1 MTDALLARSNDLSMR
16 SRAKKVIPGGMYGHQ
31 SARDLPSNYPQFF
44 RRGTGALITD
54 VDGNEYV
61 DLMCSYGP
69 IILGHQY
76 GAVEEAVDCQR
87 LDGDCFNAPTERL
100 VEFAELLVETIAD
113 CDWVIF
119 AKNGTDATTACLT
132 IARAAT
138 GRSII
143 LAARG
148 SYHGAAPWCTPNLT
162 GVIATDRAAIR
173 YFEYNDI
180 ESLEQA
186 VREAGDELAG
196 VIITPFKHIEGLDQ
210 ELVDLSFAQRLR
222 TLCDENG
229 ALLILDDVR
238 CGFRI
243 NVGGSW
249 EPLGIRVD
257 LSSWSKALANGYALA
272 AITGAEKYRSP
283 ASEVFVTGSFWF
295 AGVSMAAG
303 LATLNALQA
312 EDGPRRILESALQF
326 KQGVEEQADQYS
338 LKVKYTGHP
347 SMPYLTFASD
357 SNYERMNVFA
367 STALDQGLYIAP
379 KHNWFFSLSM
389 DDEMV
394 SRALSSTEIAFNEVV
409 RRFGT
414 S

>member
-1 MTDALLARSNDLSMR
+1 MTDALLDQSTDTALR
-16 SRAKKVIPGGMYGHQ
+16 SRAERVIPGGMYGHQ

-44 RRGTGALITD
+44 RKGKGSLITD
-54 VDGNEYV
+54 VDGKEYV

-69 IILGHQY
+69 IILGHQHDS
-76 GAVEEAVDCQR
+76 VEEAVDRQR
-87 LDGDCFNAPTERL
+87 LNGDCFNAPTERL
-100 VEFAELLVETIAD
+100 VEFAELLVDTIAD

-148 SYHGAAPWCTPNLT
+148 SYHGAAPWCTPNVR
-162 GVIATDRAAIR
+162 GIIATDRASMR
-173 YFEYNDI
+173 YFEYNNI

-196 VIITPFKHIEGLDQ
+196 VIITPFKHIEGVDQ
-210 ELVDLSFAQRLR
+210 ELVDLDFALRLR
-222 TLCDENG
+222 TLCDENE

-238 CGFRI
+238 CGFRM
-243 NVGGSW
+243 NMGGSW
-249 EPLGIRVD
+249 EPIGIRVD

-283 ASEVFVTGSFWF
+283 ASEIFVTGSFWF

-303 LATLNALQA
+303 LATVNTLKEN
-312 EDGPRRILESALQF
+312 EGPERILDWALQF
-326 KQGVEEQADQYS
+326 KRGVQDQADQHS
-338 LKVKYTGHP
+338 LMVNYTGYP
-347 SMPYLTFASD
+347 SMPYLTFAAD

-367 STALDQGLYIAP
+367 STALDHGLYIAP

-394 SRALSSTEIAFNEVV
+394 SRALRSTEIAFDEVS
-409 RRFGT
+409 RQFG
-414 S
+414 SE